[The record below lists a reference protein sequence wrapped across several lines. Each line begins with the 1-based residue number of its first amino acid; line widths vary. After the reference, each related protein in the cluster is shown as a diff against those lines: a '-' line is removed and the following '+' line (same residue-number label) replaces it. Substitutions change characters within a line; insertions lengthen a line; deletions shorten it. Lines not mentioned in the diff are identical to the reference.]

1 MRLQPCH
8 HDGGRGGENATQCK
22 NLTPDNLEFSQ
33 VLLNTPIALGQPG
46 KKMSANIFFVKH
58 CHYSSGPIAATM
70 KSQDTCFTFVL
81 YMYYKL
87 KALRK
92 TMLICKKRY
101 LKSTNSDVV
110 VKYPIYVATYK

>member
-46 KKMSANIFFVKH
+46 EKLSANIFFVKH
-58 CHYSSGPIAATM
+58 FHYSSGPIAATM
-70 KSQDTCFTFVL
+70 KSQDTCLHLFYNYNVSFKENNVDL
-81 YMYYKL
+81 EEKGV
-87 KALRK
+87 
-92 TMLICKKRY
+92 
-101 LKSTNSDVV
+101 NFF
-110 VKYPIYVATYK
+110 